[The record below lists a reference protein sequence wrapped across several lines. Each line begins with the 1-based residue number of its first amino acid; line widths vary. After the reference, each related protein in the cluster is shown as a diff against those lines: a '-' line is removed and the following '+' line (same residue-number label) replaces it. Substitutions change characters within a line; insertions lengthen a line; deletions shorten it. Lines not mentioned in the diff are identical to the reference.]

1 MIESSFSRRGFLQ
14 AGVAAGAVAA
24 APTIFARSKEP
35 NMINRFVAPFLLS
48 LALVSSSC
56 AAETAAPAVAADA
69 AEFAPVIA
77 GAKFETLFSGKA
89 EEVAANFE
97 TVGNYPVE
105 DGVLVCKGGNLVTK
119 KDYADF
125 IFDFEFLLPKGG
137 NNGVGIRAPF
147 PTGDV
152 AYTCME
158 LQILDDTAEQYAKL
172 HDYQFH
178 GSIYGVNP
186 PVRGSLKPVGEW
198 NHQTIIA
205 QGSKLTILVNGKVV
219 QDKVDLSTKVPHMND
234 KTQYAQGLNRASG
247 RICFA
252 GHGDPVKFRNV
263 KVAELPAA
271 HALSGTA
278 DNVAPAGYTALFD
291 GKTLSNWKG
300 LLFGAGLDQPHKRAQ
315 ASAEVLA
322 AAAVKAD
329 EDMVKHWSVVDGAL
343 RFDGHGHSLA
353 SAKKYKNFELYVS
366 WKIHANG
373 DSGIYLRGSPQVQI
387 WDPANLKEVG
397 NGVQKGSGGIW
408 NNPQDGKFPM
418 VKADKPVE
426 EWNTFFIRCIGDK
439 VSIWLNGQLIVNH
452 AKHEYLWDKSF
463 PFPAEEQFELQ
474 CHGNE
479 VFFKNIYLRE
489 LP

>member
-1 MIESSFSRRGFLQ
+1 MIKR
-14 AGVAAGAVAA
+14 
-24 APTIFARSKEP
+24 FA
-35 NMINRFVAPFLLS
+35 APFLLS
-48 LALVSSSC
+48 LSLISSAC
-56 AAETAAPAVAADA
+56 AADGTAPASSATV
-69 AEFAPVIA
+69 EFAPVLSA
-77 GAKFETLFSGKA
+77 AKFETLFSGKA
-89 EEVAANFE
+89 EEIEANFE
-97 TVGNYPVE
+97 QGTGKYPVE
-105 DGVLVCKGGNLVTK
+105 DGILVCKGGNLVTK

-125 IFDFEFLLPKGG
+125 IFDFEFQLPAGG

-158 LQILDDTAEQYAKL
+158 LQLLDDSAPQYAKL

-186 PVRGSLKPVGEW
+186 PVRGSLKPLGEW

-205 QGSKLTILVNGKVV
+205 QGSKITIIVNGKVV
-219 QDKVDLSTKVPHMND
+219 QDRIDLSTKVPQMNG
-234 KTQYAQGLNRASG
+234 KTQYAQGLHRPSG

-271 HALSGTA
+271 HALPTTH
-278 DNVAPAGYTALFD
+278 DNVAPAGFTALFD
-291 GKTLSNWKG
+291 GKTLANWKG
-300 LLFGAGLDQPHKRAQ
+300 QLTEKNLDKPHARAK
-315 ASAEVLA
+315 ASPEVLA
-322 AAAVKAD
+322 AAQAKAD
-329 EDMVKHWSVVDGAL
+329 EDMLKHWSVVDGSL
-343 RFDGHGHSLA
+343 RFDGKGHSLA

-387 WDPANLKEVG
+387 WDPANPREVG
-397 NGVQKGSGGIW
+397 NGAPKGSGGIW
-408 NNPQDGKFPM
+408 NNPKEGKFPL

-439 VSIWLNGQLIVNH
+439 VSIWLNGQLIVSH
-452 AKHEYLWDKSF
+452 AKHEYLWDKNF
-463 PFPAEEQFELQ
+463 PFPAEEIFELQ